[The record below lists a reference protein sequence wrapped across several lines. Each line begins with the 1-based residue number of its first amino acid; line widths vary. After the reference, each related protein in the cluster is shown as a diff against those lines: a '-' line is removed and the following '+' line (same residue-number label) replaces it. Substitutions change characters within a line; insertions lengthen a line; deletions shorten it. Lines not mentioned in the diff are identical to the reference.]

1 MADVQ
6 RTAGRIGRALARRGR
21 AAASRTAR
29 TATIATASARAVGPA
44 GVPGLARR
52 ATHLVGARG
61 FGFDEAYTL
70 GLLDPAVDDDAI
82 DAAVSKREM
91 IAAQARLNPN
101 EFWYLT
107 EDKAIFYR
115 LAEQLGVRVPAL
127 YGILCESGPGWSHTG
142 EVLADAADWE
152 RFLVGDALPDTFV
165 IKPARGYY
173 GLGVHV
179 IERRGDGTLHELG
192 RGDVDAGA
200 LCREIVADPQFH
212 VYVVQERLDNHP
224 DMPGGRSALQTA
236 RIATLVER
244 DGGVRVI
251 NAFFKTALDGAAIDN
266 FRLGAT
272 GNYSSVLNVADGTFA
287 NVIGAGEGGVLT
299 EVTPPE
305 GVNAPRVG
313 ERLLMWDECC
323 ALVAAAAPH
332 FLPMRCIGW
341 DVAVTP
347 TGPVIV
353 EANMWWD
360 PVGSQRSIR
369 DALEIMRRA

>member
-1 MADVQ
+1 MFHDVQ
-6 RTAGRIGRALARRGR
+6 QQAGRIGRALARRGR
-21 AAASRTAR
+21 AATARATR
-29 TATIATASARAVGPA
+29 TATIAAASARTAGPA
-44 GVPGLARR
+44 GLPALARR
-52 ATHLVGARG
+52 TAHLVGTRR

-70 GLLDPAVDDDAI
+70 GLLAPSVDDDAI
-82 DAAVSKREM
+82 DAAVSKSEM

-115 LAEQLGVRVPAL
+115 LAEQLGLRVPTL
-127 YGILCESGPGWSHTG
+127 YAVLCESGPGWSHTG
-142 EVLADAADWE
+142 EVLADAGDWE
-152 RFLVGDALPDTFV
+152 RLLLSDALPDTFV

-173 GLGVHV
+173 GLGVRV
-179 IERRGDGTLHELG
+179 IERGGGTLHELG

-200 LCREIVADPQFH
+200 LCRELVSDPQFH
-212 VYVVQERLDNHP
+212 VYVVQERLENHP

-236 RIATLVER
+236 RIATLVDR

-251 NAFFKTALDGAAIDN
+251 NSFFKTALDGAAIDN

-272 GNYSSVLNVADGTFA
+272 GNYSSVLDVRDGTFA
-287 NVIGAGEGGVLT
+287 NVVGAGEGGVLT

-313 ERLLMWDECC
+313 QKLLMWDECC